1 MSKFNRAAVATR
13 PAIPTFEGGTGFARD
28 PRQDL
33 FLLAVTNMAGEDSFY
48 ESAGQRDQRFRDLVH
63 TVALEDA
70 EWLARFVGWL
80 RGEANMRSASVV
92 AACEAVWAR
101 LQVGLHGG
109 NRQLIDLACRRADEP
124 GEVLAYWTSRYGR
137 ALPKPVK
144 RGVADAVARLYSEY
158 SLAKYDGDSR
168 GYRFADV
175 IDLVHPAG
183 DPAKPWQGDLF
194 RHALDRRHAR
204 GNPVPESLR
213 MLRARAELLDLPL
226 EQRRDAL
233 LDAEG
238 PARLAAAGLTW
249 EALAGWLQGP
259 MDHRAWEAVIPSM
272 GLMALARNLRNFDQA
287 AICEEAAASVAA
299 RFRDPEQ
306 VARSRMFP
314 YRWLSAYRASDAK
327 RWGGTLDAALAAS
340 FAGVPELPGRTLVL
354 VDTSGSMQ
362 GAVSAR
368 SQVRHVDVGA
378 LIGVAIAGRGC
389 EVDLIGFADGT
400 FRHEPAHRGR
410 ALAAIERFTRRVGE
424 VGHGTR
430 MVDALAAHYTGQDR
444 VVVVS
449 DMQTFP
455 YLYHPQMS
463 ADDVVPA
470 DVPIF
475 GINTSGYAPAA
486 LPPDRRNRFEV
497 GGFSDK
503 VFTMFGLLASEQ
515 DAAWPF

>member
-1 MSKFNRAAVATR
+1 MSKFNRAAVAE
-13 PAIPTFEGGTGFARD
+13 PTARTFGGGIGFQRD
-28 PRQDL
+28 PKQDL
-33 FLLAVTNMAGEDSFY
+33 FLLAATNMVGEDTFY
-48 ESAGQRDQRFRDLVH
+48 ESAGQRDNRFRDLVH
-63 TVALEDA
+63 TVALDDVD
-70 EWLARFVGWL
+70 WMGRFIPWL
-80 RGEANMRSASVV
+80 RREANMRSASVV

-109 NRQLIDLACRRADEP
+109 NRRLIDLACQRADEP
-124 GEVLAYWTSRYGR
+124 GEVLAYWTARYGR
-137 ALPKPVK
+137 AIPKPVK
-144 RGVADAVARLYSEY
+144 RGLADAVARLYTEY
-158 SLAKYDGDSR
+158 SLAKYDGESR
-168 GYRFADV
+168 GFRFADV
-175 IDLVHPAG
+175 VDLVHPAG

-194 RHALDRRHAR
+194 RHALERRHDR
-204 GNPVPESLR
+204 GNPVPESLP
-213 MLRARAELLDLPL
+213 MLRARADLLALPPA
-226 EQRRDAL
+226 ERRDAL
-233 LDAEG
+233 LADDG
-238 PARLAAAGLTW
+238 PRRLADAGLTW

-287 AICEEAAASVAA
+287 AISKESVAAVSA

-306 VARSRMFP
+306 VAKSRMFP
-314 YRWLSAYRASDAK
+314 YRWLSAYLAADAK
-327 RWGGTLDAALAAS
+327 RWGDALDAALAAS

-368 SQVRHVDVGA
+368 SRVRHVDIGA

-400 FRHEPAHRGR
+400 FRHRPPAGGR
-410 ALAAIERFTRRVGE
+410 TLASIRRFTDRIGE

-430 MVDALAAHYTGQDR
+430 MVDALATHYNGQDR

-455 YLYHPQMS
+455 YLYQPQKS

-470 DVPIF
+470 EVPIF
-475 GINTSGYAPAA
+475 GINTSGYAVSA
-486 LPPDRRNRFEV
+486 LPDGKPNRYEI

-503 VFTMFGLLASEQ
+503 VFTMFGLLASGQ